1 MRIHYSEEFKEQ
13 ALVKVLQRGDKT
25 IQSIAEELN
34 INTHTL
40 KTWLKRKRQ
49 TNPTE
54 TMTTRR
60 PKDWTREQRFEALLA
75 SAGLEG
81 EALNSFCRE
90 RGLFSHHLEAWK
102 QEFIKPEA
110 AQNSVSSN
118 QTLKPLQAELK
129 QVKKELQRKE
139 KALAEAAAL
148 LVLQKKCQAFW
159 EEKES

>member
-1 MRIHYSEEFKEQ
+1 MRQHYSEEFKDQ
-13 ALVKVLQRGDKT
+13 ALTKVLQRGDKT
-25 IQSIAEELN
+25 IQCIANELN

-49 TNPTE
+49 TTPTE
-54 TMTTRR
+54 TMPPRS
-60 PKDWTREQRFEALLA
+60 PNDWTREQRFEALLA
-75 SAGLEG
+75 SAGLEA
-81 EALNSFCRE
+81 EALHAFCRE

-102 QEFIKPEA
+102 QDFIKSEDPPTEGGSKRPIKA
-110 AQNSVSSN
+110 I
-118 QTLKPLQAELK
+118 QAELK

-159 EEKES
+159 EEKE